1 VRELTKNGQKTR
13 VSSPGLILLL
23 NYSQNKKLR
32 KVLGVIKS
40 MYRSAKGSEGIDWP
54 TCFFETFCQYL
65 GGSFKGGKNTLR
77 FVELNLEPTTIDA
90 ISKSIIV
97 IGVRILRRIIR
108 VMVFGII

>member
-1 VRELTKNGQKTR
+1 
-13 VSSPGLILLL
+13 LL

-65 GGSFKGGKNTLR
+65 GGSFKGGGKHSA
-77 FVELNLEPTTIDA
+77 FCGIE
-90 ISKSIIV
+90 
-97 IGVRILRRIIR
+97 
-108 VMVFGII
+108 FGTDHN